1 MPTSP
6 AAMSRCASS
15 FWIQISLPKI
25 IFCIPNI
32 HPPVETPGLLVDVWS
47 VKAAGQN
54 HHLLPLNSEAVFDP
68 CQAPFSY
75 LTLHC
80 LIFNKSSTL
89 KRRTYQ
95 IFYLV
100 QKIAVMQRKKDNWRQ
115 FSWRFC
121 STMVSCTK
129 FEASSDK
136 KRREHMLLKHDEC
149 EFSCNWGSHQNQ
161 ICTMLIFVKS
171 NSIIILLNSNSLS
184 KCLSAIKRSLRL
196 CVQGYPC

>member
-47 VKAAGQN
+47 VTAAGQN
-54 HHLLPLNSEAVFDP
+54 HHLLPLDSEAVFDP
-68 CQAPFSY
+68 CWAPFSY

-100 QKIAVMQRKKDNWRQ
+100 QKIAVMQRKKDL
-115 FSWRFC
+115 
-121 STMVSCTK
+121 
-129 FEASSDK
+129 SSDDVFVAAWLYALSL
-136 KRREHMLLKHDEC
+136 MLLVIR
-149 EFSCNWGSHQNQ
+149 N
-161 ICTMLIFVKS
+161 
-171 NSIIILLNSNSLS
+171 
-184 KCLSAIKRSLRL
+184 
-196 CVQGYPC
+196 